1 MGQPKLLLR
10 WGKASILS
18 HLLSQWQQLGAKQLT
33 VVCAADDDVINR
45 ELDQLGFPAS
55 QRILNPAPG
64 RGMFSSLQCAAQ
76 WPRWQP
82 GLTHWAIVLGDQP
95 HLRVETLARTLE
107 FCVAHPDKICQPRYD
122 GHRRHPV
129 LLPEWAF
136 GQLAKSTAQ
145 DFRQFLDA
153 LPERSA
159 YCELSDPGLALD
171 LDFPQDYERAVK
183 TYGPH

>member
-64 RGMFSSLQCAAQ
+64 RGMFSSLQCAARCRFIASLLQ
-76 WPRWQP
+76 AGRIRAAPLP
-82 GLTHWAIVLGDQP
+82 SLGQIAP
-95 HLRVETLARTLE
+95 
-107 FCVAHPDKICQPRYD
+107 KM
-122 GHRRHPV
+122 
-129 LLPEWAF
+129 
-136 GQLAKSTAQ
+136 
-145 DFRQFLDA
+145 
-153 LPERSA
+153 
-159 YCELSDPGLALD
+159 
-171 LDFPQDYERAVK
+171 
-183 TYGPH
+183 